1 MHIPRGKS
9 VDEILGG
16 DYLAIELLK
25 CLLIYVSLIQSHVQV
40 GLDFCCRAK
49 SVPEELSE
57 RSVCLAIETPA
68 PWNSNLGLIPR
79 GPLDL
84 VSLALWNRIP
94 TGESE
99 VTAELFLGRRPIDP
113 VSQITSHFPCFDVFK
128 PLDRRCPLLSCAV
141 ELGT

>member
-1 MHIPRGKS
+1 M
-9 VDEILGG
+9 DEILGG

-57 RSVCLAIETPA
+57 RSVCLAIETL
-68 PWNSNLGLIPR
+68 SNVCHHR
-79 GPLDL
+79 YCGPLDL
-84 VSLALWNRIP
+84 VS
-94 TGESE
+94 ESE